1 MHTKI
6 EELLKSKRQEI
17 LAIAARHGAR
27 NVRVFGSVARGEA
40 GPESDLDIL
49 VEMEPGTSLMDHIAL
64 MQDLEDLLGR
74 KVDVVSDKALHWYI
88 RDRVLAEATP
98 L

>member
-1 MHTKI
+1 MRTKI
-6 EELLKSKRQEI
+6 NELLKSKRHEI

-64 MQDLEDLLGR
+64 MQDLEDLLGL

>member
-1 MHTKI
+1 MAMKI

-40 GPESDLDIL
+40 GPESDIDIL
-49 VEMEPGTSLMDHIAL
+49 VEMESGTSLMDHVTL
-64 MQDLEDLLGR
+64 MQDLEDLLER
-74 KVDVVSDKALHWYI
+74 KVDVVSDRALHWYI